1 MLLKNT
7 KYLLISFIS
16 LFIIFILRS
25 NVRNLFYELNTRIN
39 LLIISKSTIDDNCI
53 PEEISKIPPNS
64 AIIIG
69 HAYGDPN
76 GKNRMVSSQFKKFY
90 IKNKKNIEL
99 IIFSGDVIRDPNP
112 NKWLEFYSIF
122 NSNTKFH
129 ISPGNHD
136 LIQIKDK
143 KYFKFSHKGP
153 KELNFP
159 YFFKWKKYNFV
170 IDNSN
175 ETKTNIKK
183 INKII
188 NSINPKENIYVI
200 RHHVLPRI
208 LKFASNNKKNQK
220 FLNNKDLDK
229 LDKNIS
235 FIYGDGG
242 AYDFLPRIVCL
253 KINGV
258 KHIVNGIGDISGD
271 TILVLTN
278 KGIFKKIIY

>member
-1 MLLKNT
+1 MLKNT
-7 KYLLISFIS
+7 KYILLSFIS

-25 NVRNLFYELNTRIN
+25 NIKNLFNELNTRIN
-39 LLIISKSTIDDNCI
+39 LLIITKSNIDNSCI
-53 PEEISKIPPNS
+53 PEEINEIPPNS

-69 HAYGDPN
+69 HAYGSPN
-76 GKNRMVSSQFKKFY
+76 GKNSNISKKFKKFY
-90 IKNKKNIEL
+90 IENKKNIEL
-99 IIFSGDVIRDPNP
+99 IVFSGDVIRDPNP
-112 NKWLEFYSIF
+112 NKWLEFNSIF
-122 NSNTKFH
+122 NSNTKIH

-136 LIQIKDK
+136 LIQIKEK
-143 KYFKFSHKGP
+143 KYFKFSHQVQ

-159 YFFKWKKYNFV
+159 YFFKWKNYNFI

-175 ETKTNIKK
+175 ESKTNIKK

-188 NSINPKENIYVI
+188 NSINQKEKIFVI
-200 RHHVLPRI
+200 RHHVLPKI

-220 FLNNKDLDK
+220 FLNNQNLDIW
-229 LDKNIS
+229 DKNVS

-271 TILVLTN
+271 TILVITN
-278 KGIFKKIIY
+278 KGIFKKIIN